1 MLKVL
6 VDLSSTSHGWGYLA
20 KYISSVNGVKAK
32 SGISSNM
39 QGINSQPISLML
51 KLRMA
56 AWDLNLRAF
65 SCSYAFGPEHTTQ
78 AVPDLG

>member
-39 QGINSQPISLML
+39 QGINSQPISLMCAEVKNGSVGL
-51 KLRMA
+51 EFEGILVLICIR
-56 AWDLNLRAF
+56 
-65 SCSYAFGPEHTTQ
+65 P
-78 AVPDLG
+78 